1 VSVYKSAVERN
12 FNADLLLV
20 LSAGTASAFGID
32 AAGTPYLHE
41 ICAYFALFVIS
52 VPILL
57 FNANH
62 ATETN
67 YFMEDG
73 VGVPVHVQL
82 EKHHIVGREVVRIE
96 GNPSTED
103 QTKKTSPA

>member
-1 VSVYKSAVERN
+1 MTNKPGRLAHMSGFAVG
-12 FNADLLLV
+12 F
-20 LSAGTASAFGID
+20 LSAGTATAFGID
-32 AAGTPYLHE
+32 AADTPYLNE

-62 ATETN
+62 ATESN

-82 EKHHIVGREVVRIE
+82 EQRHIVGREVVRIDC
-96 GNPSTED
+96 NPNTEHP
-103 QTKKTSPA
+103 TEKTAAG